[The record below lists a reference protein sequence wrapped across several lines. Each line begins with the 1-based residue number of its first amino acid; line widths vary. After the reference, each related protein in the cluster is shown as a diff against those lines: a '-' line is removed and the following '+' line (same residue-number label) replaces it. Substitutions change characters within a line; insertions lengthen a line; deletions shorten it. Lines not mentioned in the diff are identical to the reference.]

1 MKRLIMATMV
11 TAILA
16 SSTVWA
22 ADNAPVAAQQQTQ
35 QVQQTQK
42 TAAAAERISEQG
54 LYAMRDVQVARLA
67 LFHGDPEKAKELT
80 NEASALLSDDSTEWA
95 KFAKPGKKTNLNDDQ
110 YIVINASVGIS
121 ESYVATPEKEA
132 AIKIANEKMAKGD
145 KKGAMEEL
153 RLAGV
158 GVMEN
163 QYLMP
168 LKQTRNALADAQ
180 KLLDKKQYYEAN
192 LALKGAEDGIIVDS
206 KTFPGCCCCI
216 SQRIERISTFAYLR
230 TQTCHFRITPCIIS
244 NRTISIRSQRYS

>member
-42 TAAAAERISEQG
+42 TAAAERISEQG

-145 KKGAMEEL
+145 KKIEVKDLTPSSRQFFMTTIRQVVVIKLFGA
-153 RLAGV
+153 RGSI
-158 GVMEN
+158 N
-163 QYLMP
+163 SHFIF
-168 LKQTRNALADAQ
+168 LKVNRNNPVSSQ
-180 KLLDKKQYYEAN
+180 
-192 LALKGAEDGIIVDS
+192 II
-206 KTFPGCCCCI
+206 
-216 SQRIERISTFAYLR
+216 
-230 TQTCHFRITPCIIS
+230 
-244 NRTISIRSQRYS
+244 

>member
-95 KFAKPGKKTNLNDDQ
+95 SSLSQVKRPISMMTNIL
-110 YIVINASVGIS
+110 SLMHLS
-121 ESYVATPEKEA
+121 EF
-132 AIKIANEKMAKGD
+132 
-145 KKGAMEEL
+145 L
-153 RLAGV
+153 R
-158 GVMEN
+158 VM
-163 QYLMP
+163 
-168 LKQTRNALADAQ
+168 
-180 KLLDKKQYYEAN
+180 
-192 LALKGAEDGIIVDS
+192 
-206 KTFPGCCCCI
+206 
-216 SQRIERISTFAYLR
+216 
-230 TQTCHFRITPCIIS
+230 
-244 NRTISIRSQRYS
+244 

>member
-42 TAAAAERISEQG
+42 TAAAERISEQG

-145 KKGAMEEL
+145 KKG
-153 RLAGV
+153 
-158 GVMEN
+158 VMEN

-206 KTFPGCCCCI
+206 EALFV
-216 SQRIERISTFAYLR
+216 
-230 TQTCHFRITPCIIS
+230 
-244 NRTISIRSQRYS
+244 N

>member
-11 TAILA
+11 TAVLA

-35 QVQQTQK
+35 QVQQT
-42 TAAAAERISEQG
+42 AAAERISEQG

-95 KFAKPGKKTNLNDDQ
+95 KFAKPGKKTNVNDDQ

-132 AIKIANEKMAKGD
+132 AIKN
-145 KKGAMEEL
+145 
-153 RLAGV
+153 
-158 GVMEN
+158 
-163 QYLMP
+163 
-168 LKQTRNALADAQ
+168 
-180 KLLDKKQYYEAN
+180 
-192 LALKGAEDGIIVDS
+192 
-206 KTFPGCCCCI
+206 C
-216 SQRIERISTFAYLR
+216 QRKNGERG
-230 TQTCHFRITPCIIS
+230 
-244 NRTISIRSQRYS
+244 

>member
-1 MKRLIMATMV
+1 
-11 TAILA
+11 
-16 SSTVWA
+16 
-22 ADNAPVAAQQQTQ
+22 
-35 QVQQTQK
+35 
-42 TAAAAERISEQG
+42 
-54 LYAMRDVQVARLA
+54 MRDVQVARLA

-95 KFAKPGKKTNLNDDQ
+95 KFAKPGKKTNVNDDQ

-145 KKGAMEEL
+145 KK
-153 RLAGV
+153 

-206 KTFPGCCCCI
+206 EALFV
-216 SQRIERISTFAYLR
+216 
-230 TQTCHFRITPCIIS
+230 
-244 NRTISIRSQRYS
+244 N

>member
-42 TAAAAERISEQG
+42 TAAAERISEQG

-132 AIKIANEKMAKGD
+132 PEKEAAIKIANEKMAKGD

-206 KTFPGCCCCI
+206 EALFV
-216 SQRIERISTFAYLR
+216 
-230 TQTCHFRITPCIIS
+230 
-244 NRTISIRSQRYS
+244 N

>member
-54 LYAMRDVQVARLA
+54 LYVMRDVQVARLA

-132 AIKIANEKMAKGD
+132 AIKIANAKMAKGD

-206 KTFPGCCCCI
+206 EALFV
-216 SQRIERISTFAYLR
+216 
-230 TQTCHFRITPCIIS
+230 
-244 NRTISIRSQRYS
+244 N

>member
-67 LFHGDPEKAKELT
+67 LFHEKAKELT

-132 AIKIANEKMAKGD
+132 TIKIANEKMAKGD

-206 KTFPGCCCCI
+206 EALFV
-216 SQRIERISTFAYLR
+216 
-230 TQTCHFRITPCIIS
+230 
-244 NRTISIRSQRYS
+244 N

>member
-35 QVQQTQK
+35 QVKQTQK
-42 TAAAAERISEQG
+42 TAAAERISEQG

-95 KFAKPGKKTNLNDDQ
+95 KFAKPGKKTNVNDDQ

-132 AIKIANEKMAKGD
+132 AIKIANEK
-145 KKGAMEEL
+145 MEEL

-206 KTFPGCCCCI
+206 EALFV
-216 SQRIERISTFAYLR
+216 
-230 TQTCHFRITPCIIS
+230 
-244 NRTISIRSQRYS
+244 N

>member
-42 TAAAAERISEQG
+42 TAAAERISEQG

-145 KKGAMEEL
+145 KKGAMEE
-153 RLAGV
+153 
-158 GVMEN
+158 

-206 KTFPGCCCCI
+206 EALFV
-216 SQRIERISTFAYLR
+216 
-230 TQTCHFRITPCIIS
+230 
-244 NRTISIRSQRYS
+244 N

>member
-42 TAAAAERISEQG
+42 TAAAERISEQG

-95 KFAKPGKKTNLNDDQ
+95 KFAKLGKKTNVNDDQ

-145 KKGAMEEL
+145 KKGL
-153 RLAGV
+153 RTLHT
-158 GVMEN
+158 M
-163 QYLMP
+163 
-168 LKQTRNALADAQ
+168 
-180 KLLDKKQYYEAN
+180 
-192 LALKGAEDGIIVDS
+192 
-206 KTFPGCCCCI
+206 CI
-216 SQRIERISTFAYLR
+216 SLSSSLEVNFITYVRSTKPIWAF
-230 TQTCHFRITPCIIS
+230 
-244 NRTISIRSQRYS
+244 RSQPSQSVTNAR

>member
-42 TAAAAERISEQG
+42 TAAAERISEQG

-67 LFHGDPEKAKELT
+67 LFHGDPEKEKELT

-95 KFAKPGKKTNLNDDQ
+95 KFAKPGKKTNLNNDQ

-206 KTFPGCCCCI
+206 EALFV
-216 SQRIERISTFAYLR
+216 
-230 TQTCHFRITPCIIS
+230 
-244 NRTISIRSQRYS
+244 N